1 MSNTTQSKRTTRSVT
16 VHKSTAEV
24 VRRRSSAGKVLT
36 EGYQPRYSGTVV
48 IPQKT
53 RRIVSASGSAKAV
66 RKG

>member
-16 VHKSTAEV
+16 VHKNTVEV
-24 VRRRSSAGKVLT
+24 VRRSSAGKVLT

-66 RKG
+66 RKD